1 MFMVTRPGS
10 LLIPLGLHVPLN
22 PGGGLSYLVQSV
34 EDPGKAAHIV
44 LKVFVVAF
52 VDGLDNLLHVRFLY
66 CPRSPAPDKGNRG
79 R

>member
-10 LLIPLGLHVPLN
+10 LLIPLGLHVPFN
-22 PGGGLSYLVQSV
+22 TSGGLGYLVQPV
-34 EDPGKAAHIV
+34 EDPGEAADVIFQM
-44 LKVFVVAF
+44 FVVAF